1 MSEWLD
7 RLFTEPM
14 RENGWSVALM
24 IVLASAAVL
33 PLVVMMWRDRRM
45 FRWKRETT
53 VSDQETTGV
62 DLGDARRLP
71 EVPDHRPAEQ
81 IDDEQTARWREEG
94 IGQEPDTLVQQVP
107 SEATTHDIARWGS
120 PNPIRSFAS
129 APVPTPIVQPF
140 RTECAHC
147 DGSGFVPGIND
158 LLQESIA
165 LLGDYGDEVVRTF
178 YVDLF
183 RRDPD
188 LAGLFPG
195 NPTQGDFGTDHRG
208 AQQRDRLLEAL
219 KALAGL
225 YDPGKADAMEHLDQ
239 ALARFG
245 RAHASFVRKDG
256 TIKGATWEEYAAV
269 KDALFTTLV
278 RAAGEHWRAEYTE
291 AWSQAYDYAAGVMLV
306 EQFRSG
312 FAAPRFPRA

>member
-7 RLFTEPM
+7 RLLNDPM
-14 RENGWSVALM
+14 RENGWSAALM
-24 IVLASAAVL
+24 LVLASAAVL

-53 VSDQETTGV
+53 VSDQKTTGV
-62 DLGDARRLP
+62 DLGDAQRLP

-81 IDDEQTARWREEG
+81 IDDEQTARWKEEG

-107 SEATTHDIARWGS
+107 SEATTYDVEYWGRG
-120 PNPIRSFAS
+120 IRSFAV
-129 APVPTPIVQPF
+129 ATVPTPIVQPA
-140 RTECAHC
+140 RITCGHC
-147 DGSGFVPGIND
+147 EGRGFVPGIND

-165 LLGDYGDEVVRTF
+165 LLGDAGDEVIRTF

-195 NPTQGDFGTDHRG
+195 NPTKGDFGTDHRG
-208 AQQRDRLLEAL
+208 AQQRERLLEAL
-219 KALAGL
+219 KALANL

-239 ALARFG
+239 SLARFG